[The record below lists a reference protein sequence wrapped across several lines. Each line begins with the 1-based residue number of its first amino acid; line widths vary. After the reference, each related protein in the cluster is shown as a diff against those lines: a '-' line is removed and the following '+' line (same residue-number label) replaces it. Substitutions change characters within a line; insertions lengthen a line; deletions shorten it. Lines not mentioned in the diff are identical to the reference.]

1 MKKIKKVFLLSTIIC
16 LFVLFLLPLEKTS
29 ADSADES
36 ETSSFI
42 KTIQNEGVYSYSYN
56 WSTKLIFSNK
66 YEQCGIVYK
75 NPTPVEFYTEKK
87 KYKTMWNK
95 FTLPEKYGY
104 YQCGDFAF
112 IIENKLFK
120 INKYFV
126 KNGIFYKIDRN
137 GVINPDEVEK
147 ITVFS
152 GSWFDPKESLGQ
164 NLTYGIQNSET
175 DFLNYFSHNWA
186 KYNIK
191 QYETIQD
198 YKSISE
204 FMDSYNNQSTLEDK
218 YNLYCSKHKT
228 DDVFFQVDIK
238 DFRISLIFGKDA
250 IFKNNSLYLF

>member
-1 MKKIKKVFLLSTIIC
+1 MRVCMILEGCYPYVFGGVSSWTHHYIEAMPDTEFSLWTIG
-16 LFVLFLLPLEKTS
+16 
-29 ADSADES
+29 AS
-36 ETSSFI
+36 EGQKGKF
-42 KTIQNEGVYSYSYN
+42 
-56 WSTKLIFSNK
+56 
-66 YEQCGIVYK
+66 
-75 NPTPVEFYTEKK
+75 
-87 KYKTMWNK
+87 K

-104 YQCGDFAF
+104 YKCGDFAF
-112 IIENKLFK
+112 KIENKLLK

-152 GSWFDPKESLGQ
+152 GSWFDPEESVGQ
-164 NLTYGIQNSET
+164 NLTYGIQNTET

-191 QYETIQD
+191 QYETIQN

-204 FMDSYNNQSTLEDK
+204 FMDSYNNQSTLEEI
-218 YNLYCSKHKT
+218 YSSYCSKYKT